1 MKQEVSEEDILL
13 IINHGVEENDYSFYY
28 FYNSMKWPISYHYIQ
43 YKKWIFWYSVET
55 MIPYEDK
62 PWLP

>member
-13 IINHGVEENDYSFYY
+13 IINHGLERRMIIHFI

-43 YKKWIFWYSVET
+43 YNEYFDMVVG
-55 MIPYEDK
+55 
-62 PWLP
+62 L

>member
-13 IINHGVEENDYSFYY
+13 IINHGLERRMIIHFII

-43 YKKWIFWYSVET
+43 YNEYFDMVVG
-55 MIPYEDK
+55 
-62 PWLP
+62 L